1 MAARR
6 RPSGLKAIGPACVLA
21 FLCLAPAS
29 PPASA
34 HPLGNFSINHQT
46 RVKISSDRVELLY
59 ILDQAEVPTAQE
71 RNLSR
76 TEVIERKQAEVRRNL
91 FLIVNG
97 KRRVLQSLANP
108 RLTFPPG
115 TGGLPITRFEWPLV
129 AQVKRPRLVDVRDL
143 TFEGRIGWVDIVAEP
158 GRGTAVRTPV
168 SRSDPTN
175 GLRTYRGVSLK
186 GVPDQRAGRFLVKP
200 GNGTLA
206 APRLPTPAGQSEPDG
221 RRDRPDSGEDGFAKV
236 FEDAS
241 NGEGLFVVLLLAAF
255 AWGAIHAISPGHGK
269 AMVAAYLVGTRGTA
283 RHAVALGAIVTV
295 THTIGVFALG
305 LVTLFLSQYILP
317 EDLYPWLNLAA
328 GLLIVAV
335 GLGVLRARLRW
346 RKERLAVGEAAGAEP
361 DPNTHMHLHGEHDH
375 DHGHEHGHGHDHGHD
390 HDHRG
395 ERHPHG
401 GEHNDERVPETTWKG
416 LTGMGISAGII
427 PCPTALVVLLAAIT
441 QEEVA
446 LGLLLI
452 VVFSLGLAATL
463 TVLGLAVVYTKRLAT
478 RVGSRVDFSRRFI
491 AALPALSTVVILALG
506 VVLTARALPDVL

>member
-1 MAARR
+1 MSCTA
-6 RPSGLKAIGPACVLA
+6 SG
-21 FLCLAPAS
+21 
-29 PPASA
+29 
-34 HPLGNFSINHQT
+34 
-46 RVKISSDRVELLY
+46 D
-59 ILDQAEVPTAQE
+59 
-71 RNLSR
+71 
-76 TEVIERKQAEVRRNL
+76 
-91 FLIVNG
+91 
-97 KRRVLQSLANP
+97 P

-115 TGGLPITRFEWPLV
+115 AGGLPITRLELPLV
-129 AQVKRPRLVDVRDL
+129 ARVPRPRLVEVQDL
-143 TFEGRIGWVDIVAEP
+143 TFEGRIGWVDLVAEP

-175 GLRTYRGVSLK
+175 GLRTYRGISLK

-200 GNGTLA
+200 GKGTLA
-206 APRLPTPAGQSEPDG
+206 APRLPTPSGGGEPVD
-221 RRDRPDSGEDGFAKV
+221 RRDRPDGGDGFTKV
-236 FEDAS
+236 FEDAA

-255 AWGAIHAISPGHGK
+255 AWGALHAISPGHGK

-283 RHAVALGAIVTV
+283 KHAVALGAIVTV

-346 RKERLAVGEAAGAEP
+346 RRERLAGSGGEPP
-361 DPNTHMHLHGEHDH
+361 DPSAHMRPEDEHGQDHDH
-375 DHGHEHGHGHDHGHD
+375 DHGHHHGEGHHHHD
-390 HDHRG
+390 I
-395 ERHPHG
+395 
-401 GEHNDERVPETTWKG
+401 PETTWRG
-416 LTGMGISAGII
+416 LAGMGISAGII

-463 TVLGLAVVYTKRLAT
+463 TALGLAVVYAKRLAS
-478 RVGSRVDFSRRFI
+478 RFGSRVNFSSRI
-491 AALPALSTVVILALG
+491 VAALPAVSTIVILALG
-506 VVLTARALPDVL
+506 VVLTARAVPDIV